1 MELGSDN
8 DALAPSSLRISTEN
22 HNHPYAL
29 SIASSAS
36 SSTSSVF
43 SLDAPSSQSSVSS
56 SSTNWE
62 NEQDN
67 QYYLHQ
73 PVRQPIAVQRAA
85 DVTIASYASKPGSI
99 RLPISQAVAPESRQH
114 PRRTQRL
121 ANQNGGP
128 TAAGPKAPPTLVR
141 QCERKDNFVES
152 LVDTT
157 TQMIETIWP
166 LSVLSCGRDTSV
178 DGKDKNLIGLRTFVQ
193 EVLRRSKTSY
203 STLQVALY
211 YLVLIQSCLPKHDF
225 TMEQREDTPSCRA
238 MQCGRRMFLA
248 ALILASKYL
257 QDRNFSSRAW
267 SKISG
272 LKACEINMNEMA
284 FLTAVGWKL
293 HIPEPVF
300 QRWTKIVL
308 RYSPS
313 ASSPTSPRSSPLST
327 NMWKAIIPQLTP
339 DLALASFG
347 DAKLSPS
354 FGRVS
359 PSCIKPPSG
368 IDFKETLWSESNQP
382 TPTNAQSIPKTLE
395 PTPRA
400 CNMEPRIPP
409 APLPRFGG
417 LLPTPEMTP
426 QTERFSNSLSTPAV
440 GAEGLCPRRS
450 SMSIAM
456 ENAHNACMA
465 RMTLDMPTPP
475 WRPAVPQAFPTPTR
489 RSSLARSG
497 SSISSP
503 ETMISDR
510 STRSSRSSSISSVA
524 SSTGALSQPRPGGLA
539 AQATCRRANM
549 QLSGIQECQPTILRS
564 SPAILSWEVDSQN
577 VSPEAVMDSNMNYF
591 NRNNVEVKLPSTAAS
606 AYNKSTHEAAVAL
619 RDLALNRQG
628 LKDQEGIRTTMPR
641 KRERPK
647 SMDLSMQDSVR
658 DLLRLGCLGDITNGR
673 TRDEDDGIV
682 LPDCSVA
689 DSFIVP
695 KDGENS
701 LPEGLDKKFKPLLVK
716 EGPRKRACATSM
728 KEESRKLS
736 QFITE
741 QTMRQRPGMWEGVI

>member
-1 MELGSDN
+1 
-8 DALAPSSLRISTEN
+8 
-22 HNHPYAL
+22 
-29 SIASSAS
+29 
-36 SSTSSVF
+36 
-43 SLDAPSSQSSVSS
+43 
-56 SSTNWE
+56 
-62 NEQDN
+62 
-67 QYYLHQ
+67 
-73 PVRQPIAVQRAA
+73 
-85 DVTIASYASKPGSI
+85 
-99 RLPISQAVAPESRQH
+99 
-114 PRRTQRL
+114 
-121 ANQNGGP
+121 
-128 TAAGPKAPPTLVR
+128 
-141 QCERKDNFVES
+141 
-152 LVDTT
+152 
-157 TQMIETIWP
+157 MIEAIWP
-166 LSVLSCGRDTSV
+166 LSVLSCGRDTSA

-300 QRWTKIVL
+300 ERWTKVIL

-313 ASSPTSPRSSPLST
+313 ASSPTSPRSSPVAT
-327 NMWKAIIPQLTP
+327 NMWKVIIPQLTP

-347 DAKLSPS
+347 DAKLSPG

-359 PSCIKPPSG
+359 PSCAIKAPSV
-368 IDFKETLWSESNQP
+368 IDFKETLWSESNQS
-382 TPTNAQSIPKTLE
+382 TPTNTQSIPKTLE

-400 CNMEPRIPP
+400 CNMEPRMPP

-426 QTERFSNSLSTPAV
+426 QTERFSNTLSTPAV

-456 ENAHNACMA
+456 ENVQNACMA

-475 WRPAVPQAFPTPTR
+475 WRPAVPQGFPTSTR
-489 RSSLARSG
+489 RSSLARSS

-549 QLSGIQECQPTILRS
+549 QLSGIQEYQPTILKS
-564 SPAILSWEVDSQN
+564 SPAMLSWEADPQN
-577 VSPEAVMDSNMNYF
+577 VSPEAVADSNMNYF
-591 NRNNVEVKLPSTAAS
+591 NRNNVEVKHPPTAAS

-628 LKDQEGIRTTMPR
+628 LRGQEGIRATIPR

-647 SMDLSMQDSVR
+647 SIDLSVQDSVR
-658 DLLRLGCLGDITNGR
+658 DLLSLRCLGDITNVR
-673 TRDEDDGIV
+673 IRDGDDSIV

-695 KDGENS
+695 KGGENL
-701 LPEGLDKKFKPLLVK
+701 LPGGLDRKFIPLLAK
-716 EGPRKRACATSM
+716 EGPRKRVCATSM
-728 KEESRKLS
+728 REESRKLS
-736 QFITE
+736 QFIAE